1 MALRVCTDGYW
12 VNPQG
17 WFTSPTGGAVPSPRV
32 IKTMRNIDKPQYHVF
47 GLAFD
52 EPVIVEG
59 KKIRIVIRD
68 NGKYVEIGAQ
78 LEPTTL
84 SDYEIPIEDLTAD
97 KETFAANPGLEEFFT
112 GIKERAAIL
121 LEASLYNPPEIIVI
135 ELGNITPENMD
146 SGGSAFNLLKQ
157 ILLGLFNPL
166 QRPSEED

>member
-12 VNPQG
+12 INSPG
-17 WFTSPTGGAVPSPRV
+17 RFAHPTGGSIPSPRV
-32 IKTMRNIDKPQYHVF
+32 IRTMQGVDKPKYHVF

-97 KETFAANPGLEEFFT
+97 EETLAANPELEEFFT
-112 GIKERAAIL
+112 RIQKDAKALREIYEDDGQ
-121 LEASLYNPPEIIVI
+121 PEIIVI
-135 ELGNITPENMD
+135 ELGNITPD
-146 SGGSAFNLLKQ
+146 SGLANLLNQ
-157 ILLGLFNPL
+157 LFSGLFNL
-166 QRPSEED
+166 